1 MTVPFSRVPGNL
13 RVPLFYVEFDNSMA
27 NTATATQ
34 RTLLIGQMLASG
46 SAQEKIPVKVSSPNA
61 VGELTGKGSMLHGM
75 MTAYQK
81 NDTAAEVWILPL
93 ADDADSMAVAT
104 GSIKVATQAAETG
117 VISLYIAGVRV
128 QLTVLATDTPAQI
141 ATALVAAITRKTE
154 LPVTAAVKADATDT
168 VTLTAKNAGLLGNG
182 IDIRL
187 NYLGVQGG
195 EVTPAGLTLT
205 ITVMTGGAGAPDFVD
220 ALGNLQDKTFDFVI
234 NPYDDTA
241 SLDAIREFL
250 NDATGRWA
258 WDKQLY
264 GHAFTTTNGT
274 YAELGTKGETRN
286 NQHESLLG
294 VYRSPSPR
302 YIWAAALTGAAAPS
316 LRNDPARPLQSLP
329 VYGVLAPDLADRFE
343 LTERNNLLYSGIST
357 YTVGD
362 DGTVMIENLI
372 TTYQKNSYG
381 DEDDSYLQVE
391 TLFSLMFVTRYLRTA
406 VTSKF
411 GRMKLAADGT
421 RFAPGAAIV
430 TPNIIRADQ
439 IAEYQ
444 TLVFNG
450 YAQDAEA
457 FARNIIV
464 EQNKTNPN
472 RVDVLWP
479 GTLMNQLRIFAL
491 LNQFRLQAES
501 TGA

>member
-1 MTVPFSRVPGNL
+1 
-13 RVPLFYVEFDNSMA
+13 
-27 NTATATQ
+27 
-34 RTLLIGQMLASG
+34 
-46 SAQEKIPVKVSSPNA
+46 
-61 VGELTGKGSMLHGM
+61 KGSMLHGM

-104 GSIKVATQAAETG
+104 GSIKVATQATETG

-154 LPVTAAVKADATDT
+154 LPVTAAVKVDATDT

-205 ITVMTGGAGAPDFVD
+205 ITGMAGGAGAPDLID

-258 WDKQLY
+258 WNKQLY

-274 YAELGTKGETRN
+274 
-286 NQHESLLG
+286 
-294 VYRSPSPR
+294 
-302 YIWAAALTGAAAPS
+302 
-316 LRNDPARPLQSLP
+316 
-329 VYGVLAPDLADRFE
+329 
-343 LTERNNLLYSGIST
+343 
-357 YTVGD
+357 
-362 DGTVMIENLI
+362 
-372 TTYQKNSYG
+372 
-381 DEDDSYLQVE
+381 
-391 TLFSLMFVTRYLRTA
+391 
-406 VTSKF
+406 
-411 GRMKLAADGT
+411 
-421 RFAPGAAIV
+421 
-430 TPNIIRADQ
+430 
-439 IAEYQ
+439 
-444 TLVFNG
+444 
-450 YAQDAEA
+450 
-457 FARNIIV
+457 
-464 EQNKTNPN
+464 
-472 RVDVLWP
+472 
-479 GTLMNQLRIFAL
+479 
-491 LNQFRLQAES
+491 
-501 TGA
+501 

>member
-1 MTVPFSRVPGNL
+1 MTVPFSRVPNNL
-13 RVPLFYVEFDNSMA
+13 RAPLFYVEFDNSMA

-34 RTLLIGQMLASG
+34 RTLLIGQMLATG
-46 SAQEKIPVKVSSPNA
+46 SAEKNIPVKVSSPNG
-61 VGELTGKGSMLHGM
+61 VSELTGKGSMLHGM

-93 ADDADSMAVAT
+93 ADESGTMVAAT
-104 GSIKVATQAAETG
+104 GSIKVASQASGNG
-117 VISLYIAGVRV
+117 VISLYIAGIRV
-128 QLTVLATDTPAQI
+128 QLTVMATDTPARI
-141 ATALVAAITRKTE
+141 ATALVAAIARKTE
-154 LPVTAAVKADATDT
+154 LPVKAAVKSDATDT
-168 VTLTAKNAGLLGNG
+168 VVLTARNAGLLGNG

-195 EVTPAGLTLT
+195 EVMPAGLSLT
-205 ITVMTGGAGAPDFVD
+205 ITAMTGGAGAPDFVE

-234 NPYDDTA
+234 NAYDDTS
-241 SLDAIREFL
+241 SLDAMKSFL

-264 GHAFTTTNGT
+264 GHAFTATSGT
-274 YAELGTKGETRN
+274 YAELGTKGEARN
-286 NQHESLLG
+286 NQHETLLG
-294 VYRSPSPR
+294 VYRSPTPG
-302 YIWAAALTGAAAPS
+302 YIWAAALVGSIAPS
-316 LRNDPARPLQSLP
+316 LRNDPGRPLQSLP
-329 VYGVLAPDLADRFE
+329 VYGVLAPALQDRFE

-357 YTVGD
+357 YTVAD
-362 DGTVMIENLI
+362 DGTVNVENVI

-391 TLFSLMFVTRYLRTA
+391 TLFSLMFVTRYLRSA
-406 VTSKF
+406 ITSKF

-421 RFAPGAAIV
+421 RFMPGAAVV
-430 TPNIIRADQ
+430 TPNIIKADQ

-457 FARNIIV
+457 FAKNIIV
-464 EQNKTNPN
+464 EQSKTNPN

-479 GTLMNQLRIFAL
+479 GTLVNQLRIFAL
-491 LNQFRLQAES
+491 LNQFRRQAES